1 MVIFPDYL
9 PIEFGVVILGL
20 APILAISPDASGHDL
35 KS

>member
-9 PIEFGVVILGL
+9 PIEFGVVILTL
-20 APILAISPDASGHDL
+20 ALILAISPYASGHDL